1 MANGRDQSQNKQSHQ
16 NATCLLSRGRARMET
31 VNRSNPL
38 PRLAATEALSPF
50 KAVHWLQLTPAERL
64 RRSWA
69 LRKRLP
75 DVRAVHDRKLFPK
88 P

>member
-1 MANGRDQSQNKQSHQ
+1 MKKPMAGQ
-16 NATCLLSRGRARMET
+16 AIPTL
-31 VNRSNPL
+31 
-38 PRLAATEALSPF
+38 EALSPL
-50 KAVHWLQLTPAERL
+50 KAAQWMKLTPAERL

-75 DVRAVHDRKLFPK
+75 DLRAVHDRKLFPK